1 MKCIFVSDL
10 HGKKERYRLLQMAL
24 RKHRPDAVFLGG
36 DLLPSFVRSKDK
48 VRNFLY
54 ESLLNPLQEV
64 RTEFEKKLRC
74 FVIMGNDDPRI
85 FEDIFEK
92 FDEKGLIHY
101 VNQRCVNFR
110 TLNVCGYSF
119 VPPTPFDL
127 KDWEK
132 YDVSRFT
139 DVGALS
145 PEKGT
150 RTVKVEENEIE
161 FATIKKDLNEL
172 KKLSNPQKT
181 IYMFHAPP
189 YETLLD
195 RADLDGEE
203 IDHAPLDVHVGSIAI
218 KNFIQNEQ
226 PYLTLHGHV
235 HETIDLTGEW
245 KCVIDGS
252 FCFSGVT
259 SGKGLAVVVFDTENL
274 DSAHREILTL

>member
-1 MKCIFVSDL
+1 
-10 HGKKERYRLLQMAL
+10 MAL

-92 FDEKGLIHY
+92 FDEKGLIDY

-172 KKLSNPQKT
+172 KKLSKPQKT

-189 YETLLD
+189 YETELD

-218 KNFIQNEQ
+218 KNFIQQEQ
-226 PYLTLHGHV
+226 PFLTLHGHV
-235 HETIDLTGEW
+235 HETVDITGKW
-245 KCVIDGS
+245 MCKIGDTPS
-252 FCFSGVT
+252 FTGVT
-259 SGKGLAVVVFDTENL
+259 SGEGLTVVKFDTENL
-274 DSAHREILTL
+274 EEASREVLRL